1 MIDGVKI
8 IERLGEKGEVL
19 KYTYK
24 GYSHWCK
31 ISVFQEMLKD
41 DFEKEYD
48 YAVKIH
54 NEIKEVTEKIIN
66 KPITESD
73 KALFER
79 WQSETG
85 FDDELDE

>member
-1 MIDGVKI
+1 MINGVKI

-31 ISVFQEMLKD
+31 FSVFQKMSKD
-41 DFEKEYD
+41 DFEKEYNN
-48 YAVKIH
+48 AVKIH
-54 NEIKEVTEKIIN
+54 NEIKKVKKNIIN

-73 KALFER
+73 KTLFER
-79 WQSETG
+79 WQSEWG
-85 FDDELDE
+85 YDEELDE